1 MPKLLHVGCG
11 PVRKD
16 RTVKAFASAEWQEVT
31 LDIDETVEPDLVDSL
46 PALALVESAAF
57 DAVYSSH
64 NLEHLYPHE
73 VPIAL
78 AAFKRVLSENGFVIV
93 TCPDLQ
99 SSGEELAR
107 GDIDKPVYTSAAG
120 PVSPL
125 DMLYGFRPAMARGN
139 LYMAHHGGFTLPSLQ
154 TAFRDAGFAGTAGF
168 RRPTR
173 HDLWMLAAKKVASE
187 SKLESLAK
195 TYPVPA

>member
-16 RTVKAFASAEWQEVT
+16 RTVKAFASADWQEVT
-31 LDIDETVEPDLVDSL
+31 LDIDETCRARSRRQ
-46 PALALVESAAF
+46 ACRRSR
-57 DAVYSSH
+57 SSRAPPSTPSIRLH

-78 AAFKRVLSENGFVIV
+78 AAFQRVLSENGFVIV

-99 SSGEELAR
+99 SIGEELAR

-139 LYMAHHGGFTLPSLQ
+139 LYMAHHGGFT
-154 TAFRDAGFAGTAGF
+154 
-168 RRPTR
+168 
-173 HDLWMLAAKKVASE
+173 
-187 SKLESLAK
+187 
-195 TYPVPA
+195 